1 MSSKLLYNHEVIM
14 YRLDALEKRLENVE
28 RHLHKNKDKDP
39 DLIRILLDLVKNGH
53 APTNVPTNASAA
65 PSEIV
70 EQRTASASPPL
81 PLTDSFDALS
91 CMARRR
97 TVV

>member
-39 DLIRILLDLVKNGH
+39 DLIRILLDLIKNGH
-53 APTNVPTNASAA
+53 APTNNASAA
-65 PSEIV
+65 TPAEIV
-70 EQRTASASPPL
+70 EQRTASVSPPL

-97 TVV
+97 TVI

>member
-53 APTNVPTNASAA
+53 APTNASVATPA
-65 PSEIV
+65 EIV

>member
-1 MSSKLLYNHEVIM
+1 MSKLLYNHEVIM

-53 APTNVPTNASAA
+53 NSNVASNANVVSS
-65 PSEIV
+65 PEVV
-70 EQRTASASPPL
+70 EPRTSSPPL
-81 PLTDSFDALS
+81 PLADSFDALS